1 MTIRECHY
9 HESIL
14 SNFEDR
20 LAQEQVQDEENNISN
35 TTKGYPEEAEEIE
48 KSASNADNTVRKTIP
63 SFNSTNTDWNLRKY
77 RSRRITRKIKTNLK
91 ECHFCKLEHRTDKER
106 TEYEITSMAY

>member
-1 MTIRECHY
+1 VTIRECHY

-63 SFNSTNTDWNLRKY
+63 SSILLIQIGT
-77 RSRRITRKIKTNLK
+77 
-91 ECHFCKLEHRTDKER
+91 LENIEA
-106 TEYEITSMAY
+106 EA